1 MDFIIPLSKSISC
14 ISDTFVFTFIILKFS
29 SEPMLIFASS
39 NFKNEWKV
47 KLALKELLLQGKEY
61 HEDVYNKMSLQ
72 FMQKYERTRSFKVIN
87 HNEVIVKS
95 KVWHQKKKQKNYILK
110 C

>member
-1 MDFIIPLSKSISC
+1 MAIEYKPLNQNRMKAKEV
-14 ISDTFVFTFIILKFS
+14 TAVFEWT
-29 SEPMLIFASS
+29 
-39 NFKNEWKV
+39 NEAV
-47 KLALKELLLQGKEY
+47 LLEQIERLKELLLQGKEY

-95 KVWHQKKKQKNYILK
+95 KV
-110 C
+110 

>member
-1 MDFIIPLSKSISC
+1 MNNTTTKPLNQNRMKAKEV
-14 ISDTFVFTFIILKFS
+14 TAVFEWT
-29 SEPMLIFASS
+29 
-39 NFKNEWKV
+39 NEAV
-47 KLALKELLLQGKEY
+47 LLEQIERLKELLLQGKEY

-95 KVWHQKKKQKNYILK
+95 KV
-110 C
+110 